1 MSFQTARS
9 QRPTR
14 AKGPAVLVWA
24 RGDRTRTWTVRPA
37 LMWLFTATMTCFAT
51 LTVASGAYLF
61 FQDDLVRGSID
72 REAKLRQTYEKRIA
86 HLRMQVDV
94 MTSRQIAGERV
105 IREKVSKLVEK
116 QRELGRQQ
124 IDLKRSAIEAGL
136 ADQRASLGN
145 AASVSGL
152 TRLAAEQLDAGD
164 ERAFATLEASL
175 YETEQAQLAELTEMR
190 RSTRKKVTQLASI
203 LKKQGMRLPKATA
216 IGGPLIELSSAANFS
231 DSVRALD
238 EQMETLAKVRKAALF
253 LPHGSPAPNSSI
265 SSRFGRRKDP
275 FTKRT
280 AVHGGLD
287 FRAATGTP
295 VLATASGRVVKAGR
309 NGGYG
314 KMVEI
319 DHGGGITTRYAH
331 LSRIHVKKGEK
342 IKRGKRIGKVGS
354 TGRSTGPHLHYEV
367 RRKGRV
373 LDPIHYVRLAK
384 HLSPL
389 LR

>member
-1 MSFQTARS
+1 MTFAAARTN
-9 QRPTR
+9 RPTR
-14 AKGPAVLVWA
+14 AKGPAVIVWA
-24 RGDRTRTWTVRPA
+24 RADRTRTWTVNPA
-37 LMWLFTATMTCFAT
+37 LMAITAFTMSCFAL
-51 LTVASGAYLF
+51 LTVASGLYLF
-61 FQDDLVRGSID
+61 FENDIVRTSIE

-116 QRELGRQQ
+116 QRELDKQQ
-124 IDLKRSAIEAGL
+124 RDLQRAAAETGL
-136 ADQRASLGN
+136 ADQRASLGD
-145 AASVSGL
+145 ASAVSGL

-164 ERAFATLEASL
+164 DRAFDTLEASL
-175 YETEQAQLAELTEMR
+175 YETEQAQLAELSHMR
-190 RSTRKKVTQLASI
+190 RSARKKVTRLASL
-203 LKKQGMRLPKATA
+203 LKKQGVRVPKDAA
-216 IGGPLIELSSAANFS
+216 IGGPLIELPDVTSFD

-253 LPHGSPAPNSSI
+253 LPHGSPTPNAPI

-275 FTKRT
+275 FTGRT

-287 FRAATGTP
+287 FRAKRGTP
-295 VLATASGRVVKAGR
+295 IYATASGRVTKAGR
-309 NGGYG
+309 HGGYG
-314 KMVEI
+314 KLVEI

-331 LSRIHVKKGEK
+331 LSRINVKKGDK
-342 IKRGKRIGKVGS
+342 IKRGVGIGKVGS

-367 RRKGRV
+367 RRKGRP

-384 HLSPL
+384 HLTPL

>member
-1 MSFQTARS
+1 MLSNAARS
-9 QRPTR
+9 NRPTR

-37 LMWLFTATMTCFAT
+37 LMWLGTATMTCLAT

-61 FQDDLVRGSID
+61 FQDDLVRGSIE
-72 REAKLRQTYEKRIA
+72 REAQIRQTYEKRIS

-116 QRELGRQQ
+116 QRELGQQ
-124 IDLKRSAIEAGL
+124 QLDLKRSAIEAGI
-136 ADQRASLGN
+136 ADQRASLGS

-164 ERAFATLEASL
+164 DRAFATLEASL

-190 RSTRKKVTQLASI
+190 RSTRKKVSRLASF
-203 LKKQGMRLPKATA
+203 LKKQGMRLPRATA
-216 IGGPLIELSSAANFS
+216 VGGPLIELSGAANFD

-238 EQMETLAKVRKAALF
+238 EQMETLATVRKAALF
-253 LPHGSPAPNSSI
+253 LPHGSPTPNSSI
-265 SSRFGRRKDP
+265 SSRFGRRTDP

-287 FRAATGTP
+287 FRAARGTP
-295 VLATASGRVVKAGR
+295 VLSTASGRVVKAGR

-331 LSRIHVKKGEK
+331 LSRIHVKKGQK